1 MRRRLV
7 LVAGALLLAGCELP
21 SFGAPDSASRQ
32 GDDVLSLWKGFFVA
46 AMVVGAIVLG
56 LIAYVT
62 IRFRRRDDTVPNQKG
77 EHIRLEIAYTITPIL
92 IVAVLFG
99 FSVAAEQ
106 RITRTTDRAPLTVNV
121 TGFQWGWQFEY
132 PDKKVTVIG
141 TGEAQPPELYLPVG
155 QTARLTLATND
166 VSHSFWVPHF
176 LEKRDLIE
184 GVNNTIDITPTE
196 IGRYDGRCA
205 EYCGL
210 DHWRMDFVVNVV
222 SQSDFDAWIASQ
234 R

>member
-62 IRFRRRDDTVPNQKG
+62 IRFRRRDDTIPNQRG
-77 EHIRLEIAYTITPIL
+77 EHIPLEIAYTITPIV

-106 RITRTTDRAPLTVNV
+106 RITRTSDRPPLTVNV
-121 TGFQWGWQFEY
+121 TGFQWGWKFEY
-132 PDKKVTVIG
+132 ADKKVTVLG
-141 TGEAQPPELYLPVG
+141 TGEAQPPELYLPVN
-155 QTARLTLATND
+155 QTTQLTLSTTD
-166 VSHSFWVPHF
+166 VNHSFWVPHF
-176 LEKRDLIE
+176 LEKRDLIQ
-184 GVNNTIDITPTE
+184 GVDNTIDITPTQV
-196 IGRYDGRCA
+196 GRYDGRCA

-210 DHWRMDFVVNVV
+210 DHWRMDFVVVVV
-222 SQSDFDAWIASQ
+222 SQSDFDQWIAAH